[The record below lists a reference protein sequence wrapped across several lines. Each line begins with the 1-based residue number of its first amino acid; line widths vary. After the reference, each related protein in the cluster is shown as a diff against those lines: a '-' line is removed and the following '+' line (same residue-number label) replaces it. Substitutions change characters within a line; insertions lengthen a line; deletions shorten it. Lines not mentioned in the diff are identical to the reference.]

1 MTTYHDVPADLLIA
15 ELATRLQ
22 SMDQVSA
29 PEWADYVKTGSHRE
43 RPPVQADW
51 WYVRSAAVFRK
62 VGMMGPIG
70 ANHMAQQFGGPKDRG
85 VKQNRA
91 VSGSRNIART
101 ILQQLSACDLIISKH
116 NLAGTV
122 NLGKILTGT
131 GQSMLDDA
139 AHAVRGSAE
148 ERYPGLSGF

>member
-15 ELATRLQ
+15 EISTRLQ
-22 SMDQVSA
+22 GMEKVS
-29 PEWADYVKTGSHRE
+29 PPDWADYAKTGSHRE

-51 WYVRSAAVFRK
+51 WYIRSAAVLRK
-62 VGMMGPIG
+62 VGMLGPIG

-101 ILQQLSACDLIISKH
+101 ILQQLSACELITSKH

-122 NLGKILTGT
+122 NLGKILTSP

-139 AHAVRGSAE
+139 AQEVRSSAE
-148 ERYPGLSGF
+148 EKYPGLSGF

>member
-1 MTTYHDVPADLLIA
+1 
-15 ELATRLQ
+15 
-22 SMDQVSA
+22 
-29 PEWADYVKTGSHRE
+29 
-43 RPPVQADW
+43 
-51 WYVRSAAVFRK
+51 
-62 VGMMGPIG
+62 MMGPIG

-139 AHAVRGSAE
+139 AHAIRGSAE
-148 ERYPGLSGF
+148 ERYPGLSGFRGGMVSSNKPFAKKQRLQKGTKQNRRVPVWVMLRTNRRVNSHPKRHMWRRSKLQR